1 VKRSTNKVLT
11 THVGSLPELA
21 SLDRTAADYPG
32 KLRQQ
37 VAAVVQKQREIGL
50 DVINE
55 GEYTKEGDWLS
66 YIEERL
72 AGFDRRCR
80 RPKTCTK
87 PAVSNRSA
95 PTNLLIH
102 QNAVDHRTQALRLH
116 SNVTAAAVKS
126 P

>member
-1 VKRSTNKVLT
+1 MKRSTNKVLT

-72 AGFDRRCR
+72 AGSIVVAGVR
-80 RPKTCTK
+80 K
-87 PAVSNRSA
+87 PAQNR
-95 PTNLLIH
+95 L
-102 QNAVDHRTQALRLH
+102 
-116 SNVTAAAVKS
+116 
-126 P
+126 